1 MKKSTKQIKAFFKS
15 KLGQHLY
22 SFAKTYATV
31 FLGIYLT
38 LQSVMSNDNI
48 QALEQLNVIDYNIL
62 AISAK
67 GALVSVLR
75 NIYKLLTE

>member
-1 MKKSTKQIKAFFKS
+1 M
-15 KLGQHLY
+15 
-22 SFAKTYATV
+22 
-31 FLGIYLT
+31 T